1 MGPRG
6 APRHGPRH
14 HEQPDFG
21 EPGRRLEAGNVLSV
35 EAEFVHPDTGSVKV
49 EDAIAITAD
58 GCVV

>member
-1 MGPRG
+1 
-6 APRHGPRH
+6 
-14 HEQPDFG
+14 EQPDFG

-58 GCVV
+58 GCVVLGSPFGGIRVRD